1 MDYAWIVFLI
11 LVVFLY
17 GPLFKRLYKK
27 FTKLFR
33 KAESPAPLL
42 GVVYPQDQTEKKKK

>member
-1 MDYAWIVFLI
+1 MDFAWIVFLI

-17 GPLFKRLYKK
+17 GPLFRRLYKK
-27 FTKLFR
+27 FTKAFR
-33 KAESPAPLL
+33 KNDSPAPLL